1 MITEEELKE
10 KLINNDDLFNKISVF
25 QADFDIVPKNNN
37 HMGAYISI
45 RDTKELRDQFLD
57 SLYDTIVDYVYSQ
70 EKYNSL
76 IQREMTKDKKTLAKG
91 GST

>member
-1 MITEEELKE
+1 MITEKELKE

-70 EKYNSL
+70 EKCACIATAL
-76 IQREMTKDKKTLAKG
+76 
-91 GST
+91 